1 MSSNVIFSL
10 LLTNVYALNDKTASN
25 VSSPTMS
32 IPSIKNGM
40 AYYLGVKAVRSNY
53 QNDVI
58 LINGKHYISYI
69 QFENK
74 EEAVQYYHDTQIE
87 IRNQVEAINNAW
99 HRHNI
104 NDEERDNQ
112 FKNHLLPKVATF
124 IEKWGKE
131 MVPEDIRVA
140 VTDIESN
147 VGVAITI
154 WPPWEFVQLEKR

>member
-1 MSSNVIFSL
+1 MSSNFIFSL
-10 LLTNVYALNDKTASN
+10 LLTNVYAPNDKTASN
-25 VSSPTMS
+25 LSSSTMS
-32 IPSIKNGM
+32 IPSIENGI

-53 QNDVI
+53 QLDGI
-58 LINGKHYISYI
+58 LCSGKHCISYV
-69 QFENK
+69 QFENQA
-74 EEAVQYYHDTQIE
+74 EADRYHHDTQYE
-87 IRNQVEAINNAW
+87 IRDQVEAINNAW
-99 HRHNI
+99 LRHNI
-104 NDEERDNQ
+104 NDEERFNQ

-154 WPPWEFVQLEKR
+154 WPPWEFIQLERR